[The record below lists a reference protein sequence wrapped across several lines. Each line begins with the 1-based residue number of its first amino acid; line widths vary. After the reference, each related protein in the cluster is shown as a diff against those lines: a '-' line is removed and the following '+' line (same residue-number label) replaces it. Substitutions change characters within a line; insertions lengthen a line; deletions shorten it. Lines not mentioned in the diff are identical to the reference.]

1 MLVLNINCKFQLPKL
16 IAKESVMT
24 EKEMTRE
31 ELIAMRNR
39 DVSLSYEQ
47 SQSVLRMIK
56 KVRDEENQTEDDNS
70 AQPKEN

>member
-1 MLVLNINCKFQLPKL
+1 
-16 IAKESVMT
+16 MT
-24 EKEMTRE
+24 EKDMTRE

-56 KVRDEENQTEDDNS
+56 KVRDEENQIEDDNS

>member
-1 MLVLNINCKFQLPKL
+1 MLVLNINCKFQLPQL

>member
-1 MLVLNINCKFQLPKL
+1 MVK
-16 IAKESVMT
+16 
-24 EKEMTRE
+24 KEMTRE

-56 KVRDEENQTEDDNS
+56 KVRNEENQTEDKNNDQTKDN
-70 AQPKEN
+70 

>member
-1 MLVLNINCKFQLPKL
+1 MVK
-16 IAKESVMT
+16 
-24 EKEMTRE
+24 KEMTRE

-56 KVRDEENQTEDDNS
+56 KVLNEENQTEDKNNDQTKDN
-70 AQPKEN
+70 

>member
-1 MLVLNINCKFQLPKL
+1 
-16 IAKESVMT
+16 MT
-24 EKEMTRE
+24 EKDMTRE

-56 KVRDEENQTEDDNS
+56 KLGMKKIKQKMKIAPNRKKIKFPINTPQDL
-70 AQPKEN
+70 PKLFQLS

>member
-1 MLVLNINCKFQLPKL
+1 MVK
-16 IAKESVMT
+16 
-24 EKEMTRE
+24 KEMTRE

-56 KVRDEENQTEDDNS
+56 KVRNEKNQTEDKNNDQTKDN
-70 AQPKEN
+70 